1 MGLLPHQWW
10 RMTPREFRLHA
21 EGYQRRREH
30 DLELLAWHAANII
43 NFRTPALGE
52 KHRKTI
58 TPDDLL
64 GRKKRRVF
72 RSAAEFRAHM
82 RQRLEEAEE
91 G

>member
-1 MGLLPHQWW
+1 
-10 RMTPREFRLHA
+10 MTPREFRLHV
-21 EGYQRRREH
+21 EGYRRRRER
-30 DLELLAWHAANII
+30 DLGFRAGHAANII
-43 NFRTPALGE
+43 NFRTPAFGE
-52 KHRKTI
+52 RHRKTI

-72 RSAAEFRAHM
+72 RSAAEFRAYM